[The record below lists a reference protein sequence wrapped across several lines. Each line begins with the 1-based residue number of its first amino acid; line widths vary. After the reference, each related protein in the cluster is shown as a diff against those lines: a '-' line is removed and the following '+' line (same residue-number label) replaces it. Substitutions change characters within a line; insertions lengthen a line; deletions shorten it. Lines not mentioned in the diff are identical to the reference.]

1 MTTLQGL
8 FSCSIST
15 SFQTDKLT
23 VHMNDNTTCTRAI
36 FNTIATYQTD
46 CIHEYTRCQHY
57 QGMFSHSIHRLYKG
71 SIEQRNTECP
81 LYVSWNMTGFLHHIR
96 GHVLTLHHVIH
107 TSLPMLYCRLTARAW
122 DRRGVFPFTS
132 TPRHLTCMLCARM
145 WHDFSPTSMDRYN
158 RHTSPD
164 SHHCQPTMTPF
175 VPSTRAWQRSA
186 RLHMY
191 TYIRA
196 VIAKLAFWILQ
207 TYTLM
212 NHMSQK
218 VLCATV

>member
-23 VHMNDNTTCTRAI
+23 VHMNDNTTRAI

-46 CIHEYTRCQHY
+46 CIHEYTRWQHY
-57 QGMFSHSIHRLYKG
+57 QGVFSHSIHPLYKG

-107 TSLPMLYCRLTARAW
+107 TSLPMLYCRLTTRAW
-122 DRRGVFPFTS
+122 ERRGVFLSPAHHATLLVCCVPERDTIS
-132 TPRHLTCMLCARM
+132 LPRQWTGTTGIHHPIHIIVNQLWHPLCHQQEHDRGLQDYTCI
-145 WHDFSPTSMDRYN
+145 
-158 RHTSPD
+158 HTFALS
-164 SHHCQPTMTPF
+164 
-175 VPSTRAWQRSA
+175 
-186 RLHMY
+186 
-191 TYIRA
+191 
-196 VIAKLAFWILQ
+196 
-207 TYTLM
+207 
-212 NHMSQK
+212 
-218 VLCATV
+218 